1 MGIFDHSKNKNI
13 SQSTKNFYFGSV
25 EAEGEV
31 KSGQST
37 LEYFHDYLNI
47 LNKLE
52 EGKFIFTGRKGVG
65 KSAIAKF
72 IKDKSVNSDDSYA
85 TILRLGDFQVQKKIQ
100 NENGVESLL
109 FEWLILVQLVK
120 LTIKSKTTIYTPEF
134 EKLKKFLDNNTGMVS
149 IDKYQFNEGLQKT
162 GGEVSFGVLSHV
174 FGGILKKYFDVKVS
188 RAPFFKLLPALKEIV
203 ETILN
208 FEVNR
213 EIEYWLLFDDLD
225 INFDAKSREDNERV
239 MELIRIAKNF
249 NNELFS
255 KSKAKLLIFL
265 REDIRDN
272 IITKFPDSAKIFAS
286 YEININWFPFTSDQL
301 DSQPLKKLANR
312 RIEINFHRLRIP
324 FNTDP
329 WSTLFSNDNRSS
341 FKYILDFTFYR
352 PRDIITILTVISQN
366 YYKIPISY
374 KDQRIILD
382 KYIAQNVKEIKSE
395 LSLFFDDNEK
405 DLLFKEIFPY
415 LTKNQYITFDNLVN
429 HIKTFSWTID
439 AKGIIQLLLDYSLI
453 VYKNS
458 SGELFFTYR
467 ENPAIEQRGQR
478 VYITLHKLI
487 YHYYNRLV

>member
-1 MGIFDHSKNKNI
+1 MGIFDHSKNKSI

-37 LEYFHDYLNI
+37 LEYFDDYLNI

-85 TILRLGDFQVQKKIQ
+85 TILRLSDFQVHKKIQ
-100 NENGVESLL
+100 DENEVEALL

-120 LTIKSKTTIYTPEF
+120 LIIKSKTTIYTQEF
-134 EKLKKFLDNNTGMVS
+134 GKLKKFLDNNTGMVS

-225 INFDAKSREDNERV
+225 INFDVKSKEDNERV

-301 DSQPLKKLANR
+301 DSQPLKQLANR
-312 RIEINFHRLRIP
+312 RIEINFERLKIP
-324 FNTDP
+324 FNNDP
-329 WSTLFSNDNRSS
+329 WSTLISNDNRSS

-352 PRDIITILTVISQN
+352 PRDIITLLTVISQN
-366 YYKIPISY
+366 HYRIPISY

-395 LSLFFDDNEK
+395 LSLFFDENDKEQI
-405 DLLFKEIFPY
+405 FKEIFPY
-415 LTKNQYITFDNLVN
+415 LSKNQYVTFENLRDHVA
-429 HIKTFSWTID
+429 TFTWSID
-439 AKGIIQLLLDYSLI
+439 AKSVIHLLLDYSLI

-458 SGELFFTYR
+458 TGELFFNYR
-467 ENPAIEQRGQR
+467 ENPAMEQRGQR
-478 VYITLHKLI
+478 MYLTLHKLI
-487 YHYYNRLV
+487 YHYYNRLA